1 MIVLTVLGMALLCLL
16 FHTTRLIGLI
26 ALVLLSILYPVIFL
40 VLLALVAGLYFFDL
54 TNPLFLPK
62 D

>member
-16 FHTTRLIGLI
+16 FDSTRLLGLI

-40 VLLALVAGLYFFDL
+40 VLLALVAGLYVSNLPFL
-54 TNPLFLPK
+54 TK
-62 D
+62 E